1 MIKLIVCILLTALFQ
16 NASSQQ
22 SDIDMLTALNRDW
35 LNSYSTT
42 DTATLNKIFADDFV
56 LITPN
61 GSKMSKQYIIANL
74 SEQKISSVKIDS
86 IDVRILTSNV
96 GLITAYTTF
105 VLKAD
110 GKEITGR
117 NCYQDVYL
125 KRNKKWMAVAAH
137 VTLLKMQ

>member
-1 MIKLIVCILLTALFQ
+1 MHKRNHNNVVAAEIARSEI
-16 NASSQQ
+16 
-22 SDIDMLTALNRDW
+22 
-35 LNSYSTT
+35 YS
-42 DTATLNKIFADDFV
+42 
-56 LITPN
+56 
-61 GSKMSKQYIIANL
+61 G
-74 SEQKISSVKIDS
+74 EKISSVKIDS

-125 KRNKKWMAVAAH
+125 KRNKKWMAVAISTGNLFA
-137 VTLLKMQ
+137 VCL